1 MNMPTDHD
9 TLEIVSSEGLERELT
24 LVRAASG
31 APSLHAG
38 VRKALLAC
46 TASEPRCGPGRR
58 LLDRI
63 GVKLDR
69 AVCTL

>member
-1 MNMPTDHD
+1 MNVPTDHD
-9 TLEIVSSEGLERELT
+9 TLEIVSSERLECELT
-24 LVRAASG
+24 LGTRG
-31 APSLHAG
+31 ERRPSLHAG

-46 TASEPRCGPGRR
+46 TASEPRCGPGRH